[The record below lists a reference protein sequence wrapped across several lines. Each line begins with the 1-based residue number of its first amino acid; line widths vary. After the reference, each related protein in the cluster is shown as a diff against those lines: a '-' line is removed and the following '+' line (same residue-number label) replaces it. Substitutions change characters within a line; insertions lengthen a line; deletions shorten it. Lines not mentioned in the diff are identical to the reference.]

1 MEDWII
7 RLVEWGHYWGV
18 ALLML
23 LETIFPPIP
32 SEIIMTVAGVSSA
45 RGNMNLAGTIAAGTA
60 GAMLGNWIWYWVAV
74 KFGEARMQIFIDR
87 YSRWLTLDWE
97 EVERGHR
104 LFRKHG
110 SIIVLIARMLPTL
123 RSLISIPAGL
133 FGMTL
138 RRFLIFSTI
147 GTAGWTAAL
156 ACAGYFL
163 GSQFEDVEKWLGPLS
178 TLVIAGIVLTYV
190 WRLARWNVT
199 HPKKAAPATPLDV
212 HSDTHPEA

>member
-45 RGNMNLAGTIAAGTA
+45 RGNMNFAGTIAAGTA

-199 HPKKAAPATPLDV
+199 HPKKAAPAKPLDV